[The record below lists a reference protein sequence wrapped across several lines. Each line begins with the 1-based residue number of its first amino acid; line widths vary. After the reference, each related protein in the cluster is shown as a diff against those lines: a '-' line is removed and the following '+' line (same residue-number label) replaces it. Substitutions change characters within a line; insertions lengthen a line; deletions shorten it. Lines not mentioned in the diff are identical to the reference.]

1 MKIETL
7 RELLVDELQD
17 LHSAE
22 QQITKALPKIVK
34 ASHDPSLRQAFE
46 HHLEETKNHVTR
58 IEQILHSMNEK
69 PKGKTCEGMKGL
81 LKEGEDRIS
90 GGGEAEVLD
99 AGIIS
104 CAQRVEHYEIA
115 AYGSARTYAE
125 LLGNQEAVRLL
136 SETLGEEKA
145 ADTKLNQIARTVNV
159 EAKAVR
165 AA

>member
-7 RELLVDELQD
+7 RELFVDELQD

-22 QQITKALPKIVK
+22 QQITKALPKMVK
-34 ASHDPSLRQAFE
+34 ASHDPSLKQAFE

-58 IEQILHSMNEK
+58 LEQALKHMNES
-69 PKGKTCEGMKGL
+69 PKGKTCDGMKGL

-90 GGGEAEVLD
+90 SGDSGEVLD

-104 CAQRVEHYEIA
+104 AAQRVEHYEIA

-125 LLGNQEAVRLL
+125 LLGDQEAVRLL
-136 SETLGEEKA
+136 SQTLEEEKA
-145 ADTKLNQIARTVNV
+145 ADSKLNQVARKVNV
-159 EAKAVR
+159 EAR

>member
-22 QQITKALPKIVK
+22 QQITKALPKLVK
-34 ASHDPSLRQAFE
+34 ASHDPILKQAFE
-46 HHLEETKNHVTR
+46 QHLEETRNHVTR
-58 IEQILHSMNEK
+58 LEQALKHMNES
-69 PKGKTCEGMKGL
+69 PKDKTCEGMKAL

-90 GGGEAEVLD
+90 SGDPGEVLD

-104 CAQRVEHYEIA
+104 AAQRVEHYEIA

-125 LLGNQEAVRLL
+125 LLGDQEAVRLL
-136 SETLGEEKA
+136 SETLQEEKA
-145 ADTKLNQIARTVNV
+145 ADAKLNQVARYV
-159 EAKAVR
+159 EAKA
-165 AA
+165 A